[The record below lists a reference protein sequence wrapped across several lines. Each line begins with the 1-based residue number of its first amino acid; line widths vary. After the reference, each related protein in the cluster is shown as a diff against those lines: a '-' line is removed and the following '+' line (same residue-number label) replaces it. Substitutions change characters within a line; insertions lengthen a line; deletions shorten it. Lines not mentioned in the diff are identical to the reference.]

1 MKRTINMR
9 TGMGAA
15 AVALVTLLATVSDAR
30 AERRPPFGNDAQL
43 LEANV
48 RDQVTRRIAP
58 VLEEMAPGQA
68 ELKYV
73 DVRVNRPT
81 ALPAGAAPGFE
92 ELTPGTEFV
101 AERVEVAVTLD
112 SKLPP
117 QFRKDLKNLLKS
129 KLDMLDVPVEITES
143 VIAFPT
149 PRPQPQQ
156 REMSPYGYP
165 PPPPQPAP
173 QREREQPAAPLYP
186 VAPPPPAPVADNT
199 MHGIPWIV
207 AVLLGILG
215 LLIGG
220 LGFALLS
227 ALVDRR
233 ARRSIAQ
240 GTAPDRRSEASA
252 GGQPAATDHLPEVRR
267 ALREDRVLARR
278 VMGELLREN
287 QIEKVAVAVELIG
300 PGVVEDLRSDPA
312 CASALREAAAL
323 LVDGRPRTD
332 TREIVDQLHRRIL
345 KHRMVGA
352 DDPVEREFAFL
363 LGVSPARLAAVLD
376 PEPPSVRAA
385 ALRYAPAHLRSTY
398 LETRSTGERAA
409 LAAAIASPKSLS
421 KEHLLD
427 VAATL
432 RARAIEQAHLDS
444 GQTGDID
451 LAVELVEERPA
462 DEQAEILDAMRRA
475 DPAKARAVEAALIT
489 EQSFELVSEEVLGAT
504 VVGVPSEVLARFLRT
519 TSERVASRTLATL
532 PRTVAAALEED
543 LSLVV
548 APTPRETAAARRA
561 LFAALRQTL
570 RARGLQAPQTSQTDD
585 DNSGAGSATTKDKGK
600 MVAL

>member
-1 MKRTINMR
+1 V
-9 TGMGAA
+9 
-15 AVALVTLLATVSDAR
+15 AVA
-30 AERRPPFGNDAQL
+30 
-43 LEANV
+43 
-48 RDQVTRRIAP
+48 
-58 VLEEMAPGQA
+58 
-68 ELKYV
+68 
-73 DVRVNRPT
+73 
-81 ALPAGAAPGFE
+81 
-92 ELTPGTEFV
+92 
-101 AERVEVAVTLD
+101 
-112 SKLPP
+112 
-117 QFRKDLKNLLKS
+117 
-129 KLDMLDVPVEITES
+129 
-143 VIAFPT
+143 
-149 PRPQPQQ
+149 
-156 REMSPYGYP
+156 
-165 PPPPQPAP
+165 
-173 QREREQPAAPLYP
+173 
-186 VAPPPPAPVADNT
+186 
-199 MHGIPWIV
+199 
-207 AVLLGILG
+207 LGILG
-215 LLIGG
+215 LLIGA
-220 LGFALLS
+220 LAFALLS
-227 ALVDRR
+227 ALADRR
-233 ARRSIAQ
+233 ARRNIKE
-240 GTAPDRRSEASA
+240 GTAPDRRGEAS
-252 GGQPAATDHLPEVRR
+252 GGAAQAAAVDHLPEVRR

-300 PGVVEDLRSDPA
+300 PGVVEDLRGDPA

-323 LVDGRPRTD
+323 LVDGRPRSD

-352 DDPVEREFAFL
+352 DDPVEQEFAFL

-398 LETRSTGERAA
+398 LESRSTGERAA
-409 LAAAIASPKSLS
+409 LAAAIASPKALS

-504 VVGVPSEVLARFLRT
+504 VVGVPTEILARFLRT
-519 TSERVASRTLATL
+519 ASATVASRTLATL

-548 APTPRETAAARRA
+548 TPTPRESAEARRA
-561 LFAALRQTL
+561 LYAALRQTL
-570 RARGLQAPQTSQTDD
+570 RARGLQAPQTSQTE
-585 DNSGAGSATTKDKGK
+585 SGKSGGGSATAKDKGK

>member
-1 MKRTINMR
+1 MKRIINTR
-9 TGMGAA
+9 IGMGAA
-15 AVALVTLLATVSDAR
+15 AAALATLLAGGSAQ

-48 RDQVTRRIAP
+48 RDQVQRRIAP

-68 ELKYV
+68 ELKYI

-101 AERVEVAVTLD
+101 AERVEVALTLD
-112 SKLPP
+112 SKLPA
-117 QFRKDLKNLLKS
+117 QFRKDLKNLIKS
-129 KLDMLDVPVEITES
+129 KLDMLDVPVEITDS
-143 VIAFPT
+143 VMAFPT

-156 REMSPYGYP
+156 REMPPYGYP
-165 PPPPQPAP
+165 PPQQPAP
-173 QREREQPAAPLYP
+173 QPREQPAPQPLP
-186 VAPPPPAPVADNT
+186 AALPPPAPAPDTSV
-199 MHGIPWIV
+199 HGIPWIV
-207 AVLLGILG
+207 AAALALLG
-215 LLIGG
+215 LLIGA

-227 ALVDRR
+227 ALADRR
-233 ARRSIAQ
+233 ARRNIQQ
-240 GTAPDRRSEASA
+240 GAAPDRRSEAS
-252 GGQPAATDHLPEVRR
+252 GGGAQPAAVDHLPEVRR

-300 PGVVEDLRSDPA
+300 PGVVEDLRGDPA
-312 CASALREAAAL
+312 CATALREAAAL
-323 LVDGRPRTD
+323 LVDGRPRSD
-332 TREIVDQLHRRIL
+332 TRDIVDQLHRRIL

-352 DDPVEREFAFL
+352 DDPVEQEFAFL

-385 ALRYAPAHLRSTY
+385 ALRYAPAHLRSIY

-432 RARAIEQAHLDS
+432 RARAVEQAHLDS

-451 LAVELVEERPA
+451 LAVELVEERPT

-489 EQSFELVSEEVLGAT
+489 EQSFELVSEEVLGAA
-504 VVGVPSEVLARFLRT
+504 VVGVPTEVLARFLRT
-519 TSERVASRTLATL
+519 ASETVATRAISTL

-548 APTPRETAAARRA
+548 ASTPRETAEARRA

-570 RARGLQAPQTSQTDD
+570 RARGLQAPQMESTKT
-585 DNSGAGSATTKDKGK
+585 GTTTGTKDKGK

>member
-1 MKRTINMR
+1 MKRIINMR

-15 AVALVTLLATVSDAR
+15 AVALVTLFAAGSAQ

-48 RDQVTRRIAP
+48 RDQVTRRIGP

-112 SKLPP
+112 AKLPA

-129 KLDMLDVPVEITES
+129 KLDMLDVPIEITES

-156 REMSPYGYP
+156 REMAPYGYP
-165 PPPPQPAP
+165 PPQQPAP
-173 QREREQPAAPLYP
+173 QREREATAPQPYP
-186 VAPPPPAPVADNT
+186 VAPPPPPAPVADNT
-199 MHGIPWIV
+199 THGIPWVV
-207 AVLLGILG
+207 AVALAILG
-215 LLIGG
+215 LLIGA

-227 ALVDRR
+227 ALADRR
-233 ARRSIAQ
+233 ARRNIQQ
-240 GTAPDRRSEASA
+240 GSAPDRRSEASD
-252 GGQPAATDHLPEVRR
+252 GGARPTAVDHLPEVRR

-300 PGVVEDLRSDPA
+300 PGVVEDLRGDPA
-312 CASALREAAAL
+312 CASALRQAAAL
-323 LVDGRPRTD
+323 LVDGRPRSD

-352 DDPVEREFAFL
+352 DDPVEQEFAFL

-385 ALRYAPAHLRSTY
+385 ALRYAPAHLRSIY

-409 LAAAIASPKSLS
+409 LAAAIASPKALS

-451 LAVELVEERPA
+451 LAVELVEERPM

-489 EQSFELVSEEVLGAT
+489 EQSFELVSEEVLGAA
-504 VVGVPSEVLARFLRT
+504 VVGVPTEILARFLRT
-519 TSERVASRTLATL
+519 ASGTVVSRTISTL

-548 APTPRETAAARRA
+548 APTPRETAEARRA

-570 RARGLQAPQTSQTDD
+570 RARGLQTPQPEGGK
-585 DNSGAGSATTKDKGK
+585 SGIGSATAKDKGK

>member
-1 MKRTINMR
+1 
-9 TGMGAA
+9 
-15 AVALVTLLATVSDAR
+15 
-30 AERRPPFGNDAQL
+30 
-43 LEANV
+43 
-48 RDQVTRRIAP
+48 
-58 VLEEMAPGQA
+58 
-68 ELKYV
+68 
-73 DVRVNRPT
+73 
-81 ALPAGAAPGFE
+81 
-92 ELTPGTEFV
+92 
-101 AERVEVAVTLD
+101 
-112 SKLPP
+112 
-117 QFRKDLKNLLKS
+117 
-129 KLDMLDVPVEITES
+129 
-143 VIAFPT
+143 
-149 PRPQPQQ
+149 
-156 REMSPYGYP
+156 
-165 PPPPQPAP
+165 
-173 QREREQPAAPLYP
+173 
-186 VAPPPPAPVADNT
+186 

-227 ALVDRR
+227 ALADRR
-233 ARRSIAQ
+233 ARRNIQQ
-240 GTAPDRRSEASA
+240 GTAPDRRSETAGG
-252 GGQPAATDHLPEVRR
+252 GGQPAAADHLPEVRR

-300 PGVVEDLRSDPA
+300 PSVVEDLRSDPA

-363 LGVSPARLAAVLD
+363 LGVSSARLAAVLD

-504 VVGVPSEVLARFLRT
+504 VVGVPSEILARFLRT
-519 TSERVASRTLATL
+519 ASATVASRTLATL

-543 LSLVV
+543 LV
-548 APTPRETAAARRA
+548 AGRRADAARDGRGPPRA
-561 LFAALRQTL
+561 LRRLATDAARPWSAGAPNVAVRQ
-570 RARGLQAPQTSQTDD
+570 
-585 DNSGAGSATTKDKGK
+585 
-600 MVAL
+600 

>member
-1 MKRTINMR
+1 MKRINNMR
-9 TGMGAA
+9 IGMGAA
-15 AVALVTLLATVSDAR
+15 AAALVTLLAVGSAQ

-68 ELKYV
+68 ELKFV

-101 AERVEVAVTLD
+101 AERVEVAITLD
-112 SKLPP
+112 SKLPA

-156 REMSPYGYP
+156 RELSPYGY
-165 PPPPQPAP
+165 PPPQPAP
-173 QREREQPAAPLYP
+173 QREREQPTPQPYP
-186 VAPPPPAPVADNT
+186 VAAPPQPAPAGDNT
-199 MHGIPWIV
+199 SHGIPWIV
-207 AVLLGILG
+207 AVALGVLG
-215 LLIGG
+215 LLIGA

-227 ALVDRR
+227 ALADRR
-233 ARRSIAQ
+233 ARRHIQQ
-240 GTAPDRRSEASA
+240 GSAPDRRSETS
-252 GGQPAATDHLPEVRR
+252 GGAAQPAAVDHLPEVRR

-300 PGVVEDLRSDPA
+300 PGVVEDLRGDPA

-323 LVDGRPRTD
+323 LVDGRPRSD

-352 DDPVEREFAFL
+352 DDPVEQEFAFL

-376 PEPPSVRAA
+376 PEPPGVRAA

-421 KEHLLD
+421 KDHLLD

-451 LAVELVEERPA
+451 LAVELVEERPM

-489 EQSFELVSEEVLGAT
+489 EQSFELVSEEVLGAA
-504 VVGVPSEVLARFLRT
+504 VVGVPTELLARFLRT
-519 TSERVASRTLATL
+519 ASASVANRTLATL

-548 APTPRETAAARRA
+548 APTPRETAEARRA

-570 RARGLQAPQTSQTDD
+570 RARGLQAPEVESSKT
-585 DNSGAGSATTKDKGK
+585 GTKDKGK

>member
-1 MKRTINMR
+1 LPA
-9 TGMGAA
+9 G
-15 AVALVTLLATVSDAR
+15 SAR

-48 RDQVTRRIAP
+48 RDQVQRRIGP

-112 SKLPP
+112 SKLPA

-129 KLDMLDVPVEITES
+129 KLDVLDVPVEITES

-156 REMSPYGYP
+156 REMSPYAY

-173 QREREQPAAPLYP
+173 QREREQPAPQPYP
-186 VAPPPPAPVADNT
+186 VAPPPPPAADNGT
-199 MHGIPWIV
+199 HGIPWVLAV
-207 AVLLGILG
+207 ALGILG
-215 LLIGG
+215 LLIGA

-227 ALVDRR
+227 ALADRR
-233 ARRSIAQ
+233 ARRHIQ
-240 GTAPDRRSEASA
+240 EGTAPDRRSEAS
-252 GGQPAATDHLPEVRR
+252 GGGAQPTATDHLPEVRR

-300 PGVVEDLRSDPA
+300 PGVVEDLRGDPA
-312 CASALREAAAL
+312 CATSLREAAAM
-323 LVDGRPRTD
+323 LVDGRPRSD

-352 DDPVEREFAFL
+352 EDPVEQEFAFL

-376 PEPPSVRAA
+376 PEQPSVRAA

-398 LETRSTGERAA
+398 LESRSTGERAA
-409 LAAAIASPKSLS
+409 LAAAIASPKALS

-451 LAVELVEERPA
+451 LAVELVEERPP

-475 DPAKARAVEAALIT
+475 DPTKARAVEAALIT

-504 VVGVPSEVLARFLRT
+504 VVGVPTEILARFLRT
-519 TSERVASRTLATL
+519 ASATVASRTISTL

-548 APTPRETAAARRA
+548 TPPPREAAEARRV
-561 LFAALRQTL
+561 LYAALRQTL
-570 RARGLQAPQTSQTDD
+570 RARGLQAPQTSQTE
-585 DNSGAGSATTKDKGK
+585 SGKSGNGSATAKDKGK

>member
-1 MKRTINMR
+1 MKRIINMR

-15 AVALVTLLATVSDAR
+15 ALALVTLLAAGSAR

-48 RDQVTRRIAP
+48 RDQVQRRIGP

-112 SKLPP
+112 AKLPP

-129 KLDMLDVPVEITES
+129 KLEMLDVPVEITES

-156 REMSPYGYP
+156 REMAPYPY
-165 PPPPQPAP
+165 PPPQPAP
-173 QREREQPAAPLYP
+173 QRERE
-186 VAPPPPAPVADNT
+186 PPAPQPYPAAMPPQPAPAAENT
-199 MHGIPWIV
+199 SHGIPWVV
-207 AVLLGILG
+207 ALALGIMG
-215 LLIGG
+215 LLIGA
-220 LGFALLS
+220 LAFALLS
-227 ALVDRR
+227 ALADRR
-233 ARRSIAQ
+233 ARRNIQEGS
-240 GTAPDRRSEASA
+240 APDRRSETSGG
-252 GGQPAATDHLPEVRR
+252 GGQPASVDHLPEVRR

-300 PGVVEDLRSDPA
+300 PGVVEDLRGDPA

-323 LVDGRPRTD
+323 LVDGRPRSD

-352 DDPVEREFAFL
+352 DDPVEQEFAFL
-363 LGVSPARLAAVLD
+363 LGISPARLAAVLD
-376 PEPPSVRAA
+376 PEPPGVRAA
-385 ALRYAPAHLRSTY
+385 ALRYAPAHLRSIY

-409 LAAAIASPKSLS
+409 LAAAIASPKALS
-421 KEHLLD
+421 KDHLLD

-444 GQTGDID
+444 GQTGDLD
-451 LAVELVEERPA
+451 LAVELVEERPM

-475 DPAKARAVEAALIT
+475 DPARARAVEAALIT

-504 VVGVPSEVLARFLRT
+504 VVGVPTEILARFLRT
-519 TSERVASRTLATL
+519 ASATVASRTLSTL

-548 APTPRETAAARRA
+548 TPTPRQTAEARRA
-561 LFAALRQTL
+561 LYAALRQTL
-570 RARGLQAPQTSQTDD
+570 RARGLQAPQVESTKQ
-585 DNSGAGSATTKDKGK
+585 GTKDKGK

>member
-1 MKRTINMR
+1 MMRITNTR

-15 AVALVTLLATVSDAR
+15 ALALVTLLAVGSAR

-112 SKLPP
+112 SKLPA

-156 REMSPYGYP
+156 REMPPYPY
-165 PPPPQPAP
+165 PPPQPAP
-173 QREREQPAAPLYP
+173 QREREQPAPQPYP
-186 VAPPPPAPVADNT
+186 VPPPAPPPTADNGT
-199 MHGIPWIV
+199 HGIPWIV
-207 AVLLGILG
+207 AVALGILG
-215 LLIGG
+215 LLIGA
-220 LGFALLS
+220 LTFALLS
-227 ALVDRR
+227 TLADRR
-233 ARRSIAQ
+233 ARRHIQ
-240 GTAPDRRSEASA
+240 EGKAPDRRGEAAA
-252 GGQPAATDHLPEVRR
+252 GGAQAAVDHLPEVRR

-300 PGVVEDLRSDPA
+300 PGVVEDLRGDPA

-323 LVDGRPRTD
+323 LVDGRPRSD

-352 DDPVEREFAFL
+352 DDPVEQEFAFL

-398 LETRSTGERAA
+398 LESRSTGERAA

-444 GQTGDID
+444 GQTGDLD
-451 LAVELVEERPA
+451 LAVELVEERPM

-475 DPAKARAVEAALIT
+475 DPVKARAVEAALIT
-489 EQSFELVSEEVLGAT
+489 EQSFELVSEEVLSAT
-504 VVGVPSEVLARFLRT
+504 VVGVPTEILARFLRT
-519 TSERVASRTLATL
+519 ASATVASRTMATL

-548 APTPRETAAARRA
+548 APTPRETAEARRA
-561 LFAALRQTL
+561 LYAALRQTL
-570 RARGLQAPQTSQTDD
+570 RARGLQAPQAEGG
-585 DNSGAGSATTKDKGK
+585 NKSGTGSATSKDKGK

>member
-1 MKRTINMR
+1 MKRIINMR
-9 TGMGAA
+9 IGMGAA
-15 AVALVTLLATVSDAR
+15 AAALVMLLAVGSAQ

-101 AERVEVAVTLD
+101 AERVEVAITLD
-112 SKLPP
+112 SKLPA

-156 REMSPYGYP
+156 HELSPYGY
-165 PPPPQPAP
+165 PPPQPAP
-173 QREREQPAAPLYP
+173 QREREQPTPQPYP
-186 VAPPPPAPVADNT
+186 VAAPPQQAPAGDNT
-199 MHGIPWIV
+199 SRGIPWIV
-207 AVLLGILG
+207 AVALGVLG
-215 LLIGG
+215 LLIGA

-227 ALVDRR
+227 ALADRR
-233 ARRSIAQ
+233 ARRHIQQ
-240 GTAPDRRSEASA
+240 GSAPDRRSETSA
-252 GGQPAATDHLPEVRR
+252 GAAQPAAVDHLPEVRR

-300 PGVVEDLRSDPA
+300 PGVVEDLRGDPA

-323 LVDGRPRTD
+323 LVDGRPRSD

-352 DDPVEREFAFL
+352 DDPVEQEFAFL

-451 LAVELVEERPA
+451 LAVELVEERPM

-475 DPAKARAVEAALIT
+475 DPAKARAVEAALII
-489 EQSFELVSEEVLGAT
+489 EQSFELVSEEVLGAA
-504 VVGVPSEVLARFLRT
+504 VVGVPTELLARFLRT
-519 TSERVASRTLATL
+519 ASASVANRTLATL

-548 APTPRETAAARRA
+548 APTPRETAEARRA

-570 RARGLQAPQTSQTDD
+570 RARGLQAPEVESSKT
-585 DNSGAGSATTKDKGK
+585 GTKDKGK

>member
-1 MKRTINMR
+1 MKRINNMR
-9 TGMGAA
+9 IGMGAA
-15 AVALVTLLATVSDAR
+15 AAALVTLLAVGSAQ

-68 ELKYV
+68 ELKFV

-101 AERVEVAVTLD
+101 AERVEVAITLD
-112 SKLPP
+112 SKLPA

-156 REMSPYGYP
+156 RELSPYGY
-165 PPPPQPAP
+165 PPPQPAP
-173 QREREQPAAPLYP
+173 QREREQPTPQPYP
-186 VAPPPPAPVADNT
+186 VAAPPQPAPAGDNT
-199 MHGIPWIV
+199 SHGIPWIV
-207 AVLLGILG
+207 AVALGVLG
-215 LLIGG
+215 LLIGA

-227 ALVDRR
+227 ALADRR
-233 ARRSIAQ
+233 ARRHIQQ
-240 GTAPDRRSEASA
+240 GSAPDRRSETS
-252 GGQPAATDHLPEVRR
+252 GGAAQPAAVDHLPEVRR

-300 PGVVEDLRSDPA
+300 PGVV
-312 CASALREAAAL
+312 
-323 LVDGRPRTD
+323 
-332 TREIVDQLHRRIL
+332 DQLHRRIL

-352 DDPVEREFAFL
+352 DDPVEQEFAFL

-451 LAVELVEERPA
+451 LAVELVEERPM

-489 EQSFELVSEEVLGAT
+489 EQSFELVSEEVLGAA
-504 VVGVPSEVLARFLRT
+504 VVGVPTELLARFLRT
-519 TSERVASRTLATL
+519 ASASVANRTLATL

-548 APTPRETAAARRA
+548 APTPRETAEARRA

-570 RARGLQAPQTSQTDD
+570 RARGLQAPEVESSKT
-585 DNSGAGSATTKDKGK
+585 GTKDKGK

>member
-1 MKRTINMR
+1 MKRINNMR
-9 TGMGAA
+9 IGMGAA
-15 AVALVTLLATVSDAR
+15 AAALVTLLAVGSAQ

-68 ELKYV
+68 ELKFV

-101 AERVEVAVTLD
+101 AERVEVAITLD
-112 SKLPP
+112 SKLPA

-156 REMSPYGYP
+156 RELSPYGY
-165 PPPPQPAP
+165 PPPQPAP
-173 QREREQPAAPLYP
+173 QREREQPTPQPYP
-186 VAPPPPAPVADNT
+186 VAAPPQPAPAGDNT
-199 MHGIPWIV
+199 SHGIPWIV
-207 AVLLGILG
+207 AVALGVLG
-215 LLIGG
+215 LLIGA

-227 ALVDRR
+227 ALADRR
-233 ARRSIAQ
+233 ARRHIQQ
-240 GTAPDRRSEASA
+240 GSAPDRRSETS
-252 GGQPAATDHLPEVRR
+252 GGAAQPAAVDHLPEVRR

-300 PGVVEDLRSDPA
+300 PGVVEDLRGDPA

-323 LVDGRPRTD
+323 LVDGRPRSD

-352 DDPVEREFAFL
+352 DDPVEQEFAFL

-451 LAVELVEERPA
+451 LAVELVEERPM

-489 EQSFELVSEEVLGAT
+489 EQSFELVSEEVLGAA
-504 VVGVPSEVLARFLRT
+504 VVGVPTELLARFLRT
-519 TSERVASRTLATL
+519 ASASVANRTLATL

-548 APTPRETAAARRA
+548 APTPRETAEARRA

-570 RARGLQAPQTSQTDD
+570 RARGLQAPEVESSKT
-585 DNSGAGSATTKDKGK
+585 GTKDKGK

>member
-1 MKRTINMR
+1 M
-9 TGMGAA
+9 
-15 AVALVTLLATVSDAR
+15 
-30 AERRPPFGNDAQL
+30 
-43 LEANV
+43 
-48 RDQVTRRIAP
+48 
-58 VLEEMAPGQA
+58 
-68 ELKYV
+68 
-73 DVRVNRPT
+73 
-81 ALPAGAAPGFE
+81 
-92 ELTPGTEFV
+92 
-101 AERVEVAVTLD
+101 
-112 SKLPP
+112 
-117 QFRKDLKNLLKS
+117 
-129 KLDMLDVPVEITES
+129 
-143 VIAFPT
+143 
-149 PRPQPQQ
+149 
-156 REMSPYGYP
+156 
-165 PPPPQPAP
+165 
-173 QREREQPAAPLYP
+173 
-186 VAPPPPAPVADNT
+186 
-199 MHGIPWIV
+199 
-207 AVLLGILG
+207 
-215 LLIGG
+215 
-220 LGFALLS
+220 
-227 ALVDRR
+227 
-233 ARRSIAQ
+233 
-240 GTAPDRRSEASA
+240 
-252 GGQPAATDHLPEVRR
+252 
-267 ALREDRVLARR
+267 LARR

-300 PGVVEDLRSDPA
+300 PGVVEDLRGDPA

-323 LVDGRPRTD
+323 LVDGRPRSD

-352 DDPVEREFAFL
+352 DDPVEQEFAFL

-398 LETRSTGERAA
+398 LESRSTGERAA

-451 LAVELVEERPA
+451 LAVELVEERPM

-504 VVGVPSEVLARFLRT
+504 VVGVPTEILARFLRT
-519 TSERVASRTLATL
+519 ASATVASRTMATL

-548 APTPRETAAARRA
+548 APTPRETAEARRA

-570 RARGLQAPQTSQTDD
+570 RARGLQAPQRRRREQLRQRIRNGEGQGKDGGTMKTRSLLLALLLASASAAAGCTIITPPSPDGGMTKKIYVPVPFPIRPDALPQPPPLTASVLFVANLARSSVNLSNQYAAIMTGLLGYLAVAGALDREHGAHPDLRGPVRAAAPARPLGSRTRRRPLRWRCSASWPRRRTPASRTTRPCCRSSRPRWRTSTTPTC
-585 DNSGAGSATTKDKGK
+585 SRRCSSWPGRGTSTATARPARRRT
-600 MVAL
+600 